1 MEIESADWAR
11 IKLLF
16 QSMIEMDAAARRRFL
31 VDQDLTPSQA
41 GVLEELLQAHDHAGS
56 FLDPAALHA
65 STLFSGS
72 GSGRIQP
79 DSVLAERFRIV
90 SFRAR
95 GGMGEVYEAEDL
107 ELGMRVAVKVIRPEI
122 AGLPGMPNRFR
133 REVHLAKQVTHP
145 NVCRIFDI
153 FRHRDGEGEDL
164 LFLTM
169 ELLNGETL
177 SARLHG
183 AGKLPEHEV
192 IPILHQLASAL
203 DAAHSAGILHRD
215 LKPGNIF
222 LESGRHRELRTVIT
236 DFGMAL
242 SGKSHPSA
250 TLTGSGPFAFGTPQY
265 MSPEQIEGKELTP
278 GADVY
283 ALGLITYQMLTGLRA
298 FDAETPLYSALRR
311 LTEPPP
317 LPGRM
322 APHLNPRWD
331 ALIAQCLE
339 RDPGRRLQ
347 SAQEFDT
354 AVTTIE
360 RSLSRMSHSPLWRR
374 KPQLWFSR
382 HKKAL
387 RVIGAVVLLVALGGA
402 VAGRHFQRKPS
413 PAEDLTVV
421 LADFVN
427 TTGEPA
433 FDNSLN
439 VALAAKLQQT
449 PYLMLMPEQ
458 KIRSALQ
465 YMGLP
470 ARQRLTE
477 QVARQVCER
486 EAGQIVLQGF
496 IANSATGYTVG
507 LRAMECSSGKE
518 IASRQV
524 PVEFRDSVLNALD
537 RATEQMRPI
546 LGEPHESIRKYDV
559 PLVEATTPSFEA
571 VTAFAQGT
579 EAWNERGEAAA
590 LPYFQRATEIDPN
603 FAMAYARLGT
613 VYGNMGETQRAHEA
627 MRQAYDRRDR
637 VTEWERYYIVSHYY
651 GFVTGEVDKEME
663 TYEEW
668 AKAYP
673 HDMAWTINLSVD
685 YAFTGQYDKAIEL
698 QRRAI
703 RETPGLSPSYGN
715 LAQYFLAVEKPD
727 EARAVLDQANQLG
740 LHDVNIQ
747 LDEYELA
754 FYRED
759 KATMNKLL
767 AGAAQFPGVED
778 TLLAQQAA
786 TEDRAGKLDAGAE
799 FAMKAS
805 AVATR
810 SGAPE
815 TSATWMAE
823 EAVRQAEMGRA
834 AEARRLIAEAMANAK
849 AAKGSDVRI
858 LAALAG
864 AESGDLALAENLL
877 REVSA
882 ERPLDTLVQDYW
894 VPILRARIAYAQGK
908 YKQAIDDVHGTEEY
922 DLGIFTPGQCMD
934 AAYVRGQALLAD
946 HQPQL
951 AAEAFEQ
958 ILDHQGLVL
967 NCPTSALA
975 QLGRARAIAQSGDA
989 AASRTAYQ
997 DLLALWKDASPGFA
1011 LGQRAESEYLA
1022 LH

>member
-1 MEIESADWAR
+1 MEPETAEWSR
-11 IKLLF
+11 VKTLF
-16 QSMIEMDAAARRRFL
+16 QSMLDMDATARRRFL
-31 VDQDLTPSQA
+31 EEQA
-41 GVLEELLQAHDHAGS
+41 LPADVASAVEELLLAHDEAGS
-56 FLDPAALHA
+56 FLDPQALQR
-65 STLFSGS
+65 STLLLNSPAS
-72 GSGRIQP
+72 RIQAG
-79 DSVLAERFRIV
+79 DVLADRFRIV

-95 GGMGEVYEAEDL
+95 GGMGEVYEAVDL
-107 ELGMRVAVKVIRPEI
+107 ELQMPVAIKVIRPEI
-122 AGLPGMPNRFR
+122 ADFPGMLNRFR
-133 REVHLAKQVTHP
+133 REVHLARQVTHP
-145 NVCRIFDI
+145 NVCRIFDL
-153 FRHRDGEGEDL
+153 FHHHDKRDGTV

-177 SARLHG
+177 SGRLRRE
-183 AGKLPEHEV
+183 GKLPERDAIV
-192 IPILHQLASAL
+192 ILHQLASAL
-203 DAAHSAGILHRD
+203 QAAHFAGVLHRD
-215 LKPGNIF
+215 LKPGNII
-222 LESGRHRELRTVIT
+222 LEPGRHGMVRAVIT

-242 SGKSHPSA
+242 SHDARTSGS
-250 TLTGSGPFAFGTPQY
+250 LTASGPFAFGTPEY
-265 MSPEQIEGKELTP
+265 MSPEQIEGKELLP
-278 GADVY
+278 RSDVY
-283 ALGLITYQMLTGLRA
+283 ALGLVTYQMLTGVRA

-317 LPGRM
+317 MPRRLLPELSQ
-322 APHLNPRWD
+322 HWD
-331 ALIAQCLE
+331 GLIARSLE
-339 RDPGRRLQ
+339 RNAAKRLA
-347 SAQEFDT
+347 SAAEFD
-354 AVTTIE
+354 AQLTTIE
-360 RSLSRMSHSPLWRR
+360 RAIPDVARTRWAWRR
-374 KPQLWFSR
+374 TVDWAAEHR
-382 HKKAL
+382 WVRAVGAL
-387 RVIGAVVLLVALGGA
+387 ALLLCIGGAVVGWRLHERQPV
-402 VAGRHFQRKPS
+402 P
-413 PAEDLTVV
+413 EDLTVV

-458 KIRSALQ
+458 KIRTALQ

-496 IANSATGYTVG
+496 IANNATGYTVG
-507 LRAMECSSGKE
+507 LRAMECSTGAE

-571 VTAFAQGT
+571 VSAFAQGT

-651 GFVTGEVDKEME
+651 GFVTGEIDKEMQ

-703 RETPGLSPSYGN
+703 REIPGLSPSYGN
-715 LAQYFLAVEKPD
+715 LAQFFLAVEKPD
-727 EARAVLDQANQLG
+727 EAHAVLDQANQLG

-754 FYRED
+754 FYRDD
-759 KATMNKLL
+759 KATLNKLL

-799 FAMKAS
+799 FAAKAG

-815 TSATWMAE
+815 TSATWTAE

-858 LAALAG
+858 LAALA
-864 AESGDLALAENLL
+864 ATESGDLALAQTML

-882 ERPLDTLVQDYW
+882 ERPLDTLVQGYW
-894 VPILRARIAYAQGK
+894 VPILRSRIAYAQGK
-908 YKQAIDDVHGTEEY
+908 YKQAVEDVRGTEAY

-934 AAYVRGQALLAD
+934 ATYVRGQALLAD

-951 AAEAFEQ
+951 AAEAFKQ

-975 QLGRARAIAQSGDA
+975 QLGLARAIAQSGDA
-989 AASRTAYQ
+989 AASRTLYQ
-997 DLLALWKDASPGFA
+997 DLLALWKDAGPGFA
-1011 LGQRAESEYLA
+1011 LGRQAEAEYQA